1 MPVSRRAGVDNTI
14 ARVERAAGSRGC
26 RTCSNSCRP
35 STRAT
40 CRPSLAAHTRIPRQS
55 PSSDGS
61 GALAT
66 IDRAQL
72 FANGPGVTLE
82 QSNEV
87 QRRLQG
93 LMDRPWVQWFPQVCI
108 SYATATRPAPL
119 VLVLLL
125 VLLALVRAPRMRCS
139 AAP

>member
-1 MPVSRRAGVDNTI
+1 MAAARAAIRAGPRLGQPVDHHW
-14 ARVERAAGSRGC
+14 RR
-26 RTCSNSCRP
+26 
-35 STRAT
+35 
-40 CRPSLAAHTRIPRQS
+40 TRIPRQS

-87 QRRLQG
+87 QRGLQG
-93 LMDRPWVQWFPQVCI
+93 LMERPWVQWFPQVCI

-119 VLVLLL
+119 VLVLL
-125 VLLALVRAPRMRCS
+125 ALVRAPRMRCS